1 MNLTYE
7 EKDKYIYV
15 KANQRKNY
23 SSRKSIYF
31 KTYNKNEKNI
41 FEEYPI
47 RPFQNIIPNDI
58 NLHKIF
64 LFQKN
69 SSQNI
74 NKRFL
79 YWDDIK
85 YSNNMN
91 NLNRKKIL
99 YKIKEFLYRYNID
112 YKIYYKMIL
121 LYDIILIENEK
132 KKLLTNDEIALGAL
146 VLSVKFNYIENKMVS
161 IKKYLNIYDNKIYT
175 LEHLIKIERICLHL
189 ANYCLNYYD
198 PMCFLELFFIN
209 GIIFSTDSIKKDN
222 FSKINHKVEQILE
235 KIMEESNNYL
245 KYNFCYLICSIVA
258 LVREKYELE
267 KWPYPLQKKFDI
279 DFDNFKKE
287 YDSLFNKENKYTDNN
302 KEIIIKGNNNTI
314 LLNFPNNKNNNTN
327 YAILSKSTSNFNLYQ
342 NSSHNLNN
350 KYCNNIINININNFS
365 IDNNNINSYLF
376 KKTLKPEKSF
386 DRFSLKKNET
396 HLNLIH
402 KFNQIKSNKISE
414 ENIIKEKNH
423 VMKLLNSN
431 IQDKNKNMSKTA
443 YCSPAKNIKIKK
455 YLKNRNIYKET
466 EEENIKNSPNELSN
480 RSNQIILD
488 KKKNYNFSSRFKLSN
503 ISSSNNISI
512 FSNENSISNRNKEI
526 IKLQNTVSEY
536 NAAVKKNE
544 TPKKNSFYFKNKF
557 DSKILLKNYTERK
570 MFQTKTNFNNN
581 NFNISSFETDFKSK
595 NINKND
601 INSNEKKKKDNKVK
615 NKIRYNNLIKY
626 KLSISSTAY
635 KTKNF

>member
-47 RPFQNIIPNDI
+47 RPFQNKIPNDI
-58 NLHKIF
+58 NLYKIF

-161 IKKYLNIYDNKIYT
+161 MKKYLNIYDNKIYT

-258 LVREKYELE
+258 FVREKYELE

-287 YDSLFNKENKYTDNN
+287 YNSLFNKENKYTDNN

-314 LLNFPNNKNNNTN
+314 LLNFPNNKNNNSN
-327 YAILSKSTSNFNLYQ
+327 YELLSKSTSNFNLYQ

-376 KKTLKPEKSF
+376 KKNLNPKKSF

-402 KFNQIKSNKISE
+402 KFNYIKSKEINE
-414 ENIIKEKNH
+414 EKNYG
-423 VMKLLNSN
+423 MKLLNTN

-443 YCSPAKNIKIKK
+443 YCSPDKKMKIKK

-466 EEENIKNSPNELSN
+466 EEENIKNSPNELIN
-480 RSNQIILD
+480 ESNQIILD
-488 KKKNYNFSSRFKLSN
+488 KKKNYNFSSRFKLNNSQSSYN
-503 ISSSNNISI
+503 INSFLFEKNQSNNEQNSKLVELKNTIKEYDKNKIRFKKSEITPKNLSI
-512 FSNENSISNRNKEI
+512 NLGYTSGTKHNKAGKKILGMKEI
-526 IKLQNTVSEY
+526 V
-536 NAAVKKNE
+536 
-544 TPKKNSFYFKNKF
+544 NSNVFVTR
-557 DSKILLKNYTERK
+557 S
-570 MFQTKTNFNNN
+570 
-581 NFNISSFETDFKSK
+581 KSK
-595 NINKND
+595 DNFKINFVKND
-601 INSNEKKKKDNKVK
+601 KDKKENKTR

-626 KLSISSTAY
+626 KLSISSSSY
-635 KTKNF
+635 KTKAFQY